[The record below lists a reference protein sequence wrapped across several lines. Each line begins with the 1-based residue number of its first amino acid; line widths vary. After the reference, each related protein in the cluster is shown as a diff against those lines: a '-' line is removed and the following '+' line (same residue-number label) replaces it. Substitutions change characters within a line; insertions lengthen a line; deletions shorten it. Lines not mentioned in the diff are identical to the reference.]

1 MYASLETDVTPQA
14 RTIGADESREEDNT
28 GLIRSVR
35 VRASPGSDGASP
47 YRLSDALCLEK
58 ILLVVVVV
66 LVLDLLRGLFFSI
79 DLLFRRFPT
88 G

>member
-47 YRLSDALCLEK
+47 YHPFDAVACSGQALRIAACLE
-58 ILLVVVVV
+58 
-66 LVLDLLRGLFFSI
+66 RPRLFLSLGCRQGADMQGFN
-79 DLLFRRFPT
+79 
-88 G
+88 